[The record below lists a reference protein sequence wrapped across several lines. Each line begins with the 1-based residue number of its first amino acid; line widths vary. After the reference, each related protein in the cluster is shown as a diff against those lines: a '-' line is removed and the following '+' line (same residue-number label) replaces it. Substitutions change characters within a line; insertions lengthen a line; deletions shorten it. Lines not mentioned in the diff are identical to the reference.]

1 MPMASLHNWAFLI
14 LMFIGVIAAMSLV
27 HQLPA
32 RRASGEPT
40 HDAQHEE
47 QHAAGDAHET
57 SHVHADPAGHPVGKS
72 ANITRRHL
80 ALLPPPLQDPQANP
94 QPHSHRP
101 PPQTPLRSAP
111 PATRGSSSEPASR
124 VSPPAPPYTGAI
136 RPRDPRSLI

>member
-1 MPMASLHNWAFLI
+1 MPMASLQSWAFLI
-14 LMFIGVIAAMSLV
+14 LMFIGVIAAMYLV

-80 ALLPPPLQDPQANP
+80 ALLPPPLEDPQANP
-94 QPHSHRP
+94 QAESHRP
-101 PPQTPLRSAP
+101 PRHTPELYDHEIH
-111 PATRGSSSEPASR
+111 G
-124 VSPPAPPYTGAI
+124 
-136 RPRDPRSLI
+136 L

>member
-1 MPMASLHNWAFLI
+1 MPMASLQSWAFLI
-14 LMFIGVIAAMSLV
+14 LMFIGVIAAMYLV

-57 SHVHADPAGHPVGKS
+57 SHVHADPAG
-72 ANITRRHL
+72 RRGRQG
-80 ALLPPPLQDPQANP
+80 AKDPPNP
-94 QPHSHRP
+94 P
-101 PPQTPLRSAP
+101 RSPP